1 MPESLP
7 NAAEIWGPRIRAAR
21 AAGSV
26 APLAQATI
34 ECWLTP
40 EVQAANPQRWQ
51 QILDTIAATDAEGY
65 AGCAEAISD
74 FSFVGRLPKLALPA
88 CIVCGEDDNAV
99 PPREGQRIAALVP
112 DGRFHAIAGARHLP
126 NVEKPS
132 AFNASLLDWIRR

>member
-1 MPESLP
+1 
-7 NAAEIWGPRIRAAR
+7 
-21 AAGSV
+21 
-26 APLAQATI
+26 
-34 ECWLTP
+34 
-40 EVQAANPQRWQ
+40 
-51 QILDTIAATDAEGY
+51 
-65 AGCAEAISD
+65 
-74 FSFVGRLPKLALPA
+74 LPA